1 MTTTTS
7 QPKPQGGD
15 TPKPGQERDRP
26 DRAHEEEMIDEAVE
40 ESFPASDPP
49 AAGGTTG
56 AGRPKTA
63 PDQH

>member
-1 MTTTTS
+1 MTMN
-7 QPKPQGGD
+7 PKIDPQGIRPP
-15 TPKPGQERDRP
+15 TPKQGIDHP

-56 AGRPKTA
+56 AGRPKPE
-63 PDQH
+63 PDRR